1 MRTYIFTLL
10 CIVCLMP
17 VSCVDMDDATG
28 TVSHRV
34 RLLAPEG
41 LDKDRSAALVA
52 QRTVTLSTS
61 THKYEAQTD
70 AEGVAVFSNLIPG
83 IYDVSASLS
92 LENEDYR
99 QLTGDPTATRGG
111 VAVGQRLS
119 VMIGAEE
126 RTDLALTLSKN
137 GDIVIGKV
145 FYAGSKGVRNYL
157 AGKFVELYNQSDD
170 SVDVSGLYLGLV
182 ESESTPAYT
191 LDNLHTAFADSVVLL
206 KQVFRIP
213 ASAPCLVAPGGT
225 VLLVNSATDHTPNND
240 MEHDL
245 SHADFEAKNASG
257 IFVNN
262 PDVPA
267 LELIYTTNASLSY
280 MNLVQSG
287 PCGLVIFRTHADV
300 STYARTYAYGKS
312 SGTQWLVL
320 PKREVVDA
328 VDILRQKSTG
338 VDVETKRLGNDI
350 DAGYT
355 NIQAVS
361 GWTGEIVYRRTA
373 GVGRSGQKLLSD
385 TNNSSADFQ
394 VSTSIGIRV
403 YDEAK

>member
-1 MRTYIFTLL
+1 MKTYIFTLL
-10 CIVCLMP
+10 SLLGVMLA
-17 VSCVDMDDATG
+17 SCVDMDDATG
-28 TVSHRV
+28 AVSHRV

-41 LDKDRSAALVA
+41 LDEEHASALIS
-52 QRTVTLSTS
+52 QRTVMLAASNQR
-61 THKYEAQTD
+61 YEAETD
-70 AEGVAVFSNLIPG
+70 DEGVAVFSNLIPG
-83 IYDVSASLS
+83 TYDISTSLS
-92 LENEDYR
+92 LDNDDYR
-99 QLTGDPTATRGG
+99 QLTGDQSATRGG

-119 VMIGAEE
+119 VMVTGEGQ
-126 RTDLALTLSKN
+126 TNLSLTLSKN

-145 FYAGSKGVRNYL
+145 FYAASKGVRNYL

-170 SVDVSGLYLGLV
+170 AVDVSGLYLGLV

-191 LDNLHTAFADSVVLL
+191 LDNLRTAFADSVVLL

-213 ASAPCLVAPGGT
+213 ASSPHVVEPGGT

-245 SHADFEAKNASG
+245 SQADFEAKNLSG
-257 IFVNN
+257 TFVNN

-267 LELIYTTNASLSY
+267 LDLIYTPNASLSY

-287 PCGLVIFRTHADV
+287 PCSLVIFRTDADV
-300 STYARTYAYGKS
+300 STYARTYAYGKT
-312 SGTQWLVL
+312 SGTEWLVL
-320 PKREVVDA
+320 PKREIVDG
-328 VDILRQKSTG
+328 VDILRKKATG
-338 VDVETKRLGNDI
+338 VDVETKRLGSDI

-355 NIQAVS
+355 NIQSVS

-373 GVGRSGQKLLSD
+373 GTGRSGQKLLSD